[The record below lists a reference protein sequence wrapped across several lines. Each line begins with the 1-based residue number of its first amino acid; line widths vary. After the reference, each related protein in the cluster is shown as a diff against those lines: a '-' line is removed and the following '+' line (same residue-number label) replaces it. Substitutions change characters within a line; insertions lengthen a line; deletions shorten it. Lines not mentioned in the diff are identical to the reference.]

1 METIEP
7 QIETTEDGSPTLRH
21 PLLHDTYHSL
31 RGAEGES
38 RYIFIEQGLHEWVNR
53 KRRALEE
60 RGNAEIGVQTSPVIR
75 ILEMGFGSGLN
86 AWLTWQEAR
95 KEGWHLYYETLERYP
110 VAETVAA
117 QLAYAADPRFMA
129 LHRAPWDVEVPLDAH
144 FTLKKRHCSLEDCT
158 FETTFDL
165 VYFDAFAPDT
175 QPELWSFEVF
185 SRLYDHLNDGGILVT
200 YSAKGV
206 VKEHLRQAGFVVKR
220 LPGALGK
227 RHMVRAEKPANQV
240 DSENL
245 VNPVNS
251 TNPVNPLTVA
261 ACDGEK

>member
-1 METIEP
+1 M
-7 QIETTEDGSPTLRH
+7 
-21 PLLHDTYHSL
+21 
-31 RGAEGES
+31 
-38 RYIFIEQGLHEWVNR
+38 
-53 KRRALEE
+53 
-60 RGNAEIGVQTSPVIR
+60 
-75 ILEMGFGSGLN
+75 
-86 AWLTWQEAR
+86 
-95 KEGWHLYYETLERYP
+95 
-110 VAETVAA
+110 
-117 QLAYAADPRFMA
+117 
-129 LHRAPWDVEVPLDAH
+129 
-144 FTLKKRHCSLEDCT
+144 
-158 FETTFDL
+158 
-165 VYFDAFAPDT
+165 
-175 QPELWSFEVF
+175 
-185 SRLYDHLNDGGILVT
+185 YDHLNDGGILVT